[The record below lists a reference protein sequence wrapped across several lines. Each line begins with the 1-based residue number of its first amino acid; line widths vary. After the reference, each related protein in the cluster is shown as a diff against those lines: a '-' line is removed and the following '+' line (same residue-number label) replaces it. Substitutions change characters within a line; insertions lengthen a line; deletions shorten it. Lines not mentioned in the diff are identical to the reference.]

1 MDIKGAFEQS
11 LNKPIT
17 DLTLTEPW
25 EKNPPSKK
33 RSDRKHQTEK
43 QSNKSQTPYSTEKKS
58 SVEKLWQPQF
68 YGTEEYTYPV
78 TSTVLNNCT
87 KNEREPETQKA
98 IETFMSKFYAKGHH
112 EKNWRHKIRVYYC
125 DVCHAI
131 FRQMNYLRNHF
142 ETGKHQKMVRT
153 KGRRN
158 TDPADETVPTTFV
171 IDLN

>member
-11 LNKPIT
+11 LNQPSI

-25 EKNPPSKK
+25 EQNLPTKK
-33 RSDRKHQTEK
+33 VPKIRSDRKR
-43 QSNKSQTPYSTEKKS
+43 QTPYTEKKS

-78 TSTVLNNCT
+78 TTTELNNCT

-158 TDPADETVPTTFV
+158 SDPADETVPTTFV